1 MKRFAKGSLGL
12 QPSFSS
18 IAVKAGMREK
28 KKGKVALLQTTEDF
42 AERTSIHGIS
52 YVFDRGLWI
61 ADRLLWAV
69 LVICFLGL
77 AFCLT
82 WNSWTQWRDEQVSG
96 IISKNMNYNYNVG
109 YDVEY
114 FEL

>member
-1 MKRFAKGSLGL
+1 
-12 QPSFSS
+12 
-18 IAVKAGMREK
+18 MREK

-96 IISKNMNYNYNVG
+96 IISKDMNYNDNVG